1 MDSFVLQ
8 RFISK
13 NQIKTAGKIQ
23 IIKDRYFSSIYF
35 HALFLFG
42 IFDKLHKSENNEELK
57 NLDIEEIIPLI
68 FSNYAYFLLYESY
81 MFDREFIESVDDE

>member
-13 NQIKTAGKIQ
+13 NKIKGANRIQ
-23 IIKDRYFSSIYF
+23 IIRDRYFSTIYF
-35 HALFLFG
+35 HALFLYG
-42 IFDKLHKSENNEELK
+42 IFDKLRKSEDIEEYK
-57 NLDIEEIIPLI
+57 SLDIEEIIEQV

-81 MFDREFIESVDDE
+81 MFDRETIESTEDE